1 VIGASRTATPDD
13 EFPVCTT
20 LPDESISTNCIGTL
34 MLDSTAT
41 EIALVPAG
49 NVRLRIWV
57 CPPDC
62 VELDSVVVP
71 GPFAGAPV
79 ALVPPHLGG

>member
-1 VIGASRTATPDD
+1 
-13 EFPVCTT
+13 
-20 LPDESISTNCIGTL
+20 